1 MADTC
6 KCNSED
12 KIPPNQLRFF
22 RNCWFGNSD
31 AITKSYTQIFKNLKK
46 VDDDNS
52 KKTTTTELAQNINYS
67 KESMM
72 SIGKKKYAL
81 KNITSSLLDT
91 SWFLGSTR
99 SNIIYL
105 PKGISLFSKMGDK
118 GEGGVKNLKKWVTSD
133 VISGQPL

>member
-31 AITKSYTQIFKNLKK
+31 AIKKSYTQIFKNLKK

-118 GEGGVKNLKKWVTSD
+118 G
-133 VISGQPL
+133 

>member
-46 VDDDNS
+46 VVDENS
-52 KKTTTTELAQNINYS
+52 KKTTTNELAQNVNYT

-81 KNITSSLLDT
+81 KKYDEFTLRYLLAA
-91 SWFLGSTR
+91 F
-99 SNIIYL
+99 
-105 PKGISLFSKMGDK
+105 
-118 GEGGVKNLKKWVTSD
+118 GEVLDQILLICQKA
-133 VISGQPL
+133 

>member
-46 VDDDNS
+46 VVDDNS
-52 KKTTTTELAQNINYS
+52 KKTTTTELAQNINYT

-81 KNITSSLLDT
+81 KKYDEFTLRYLLAAF
-91 SWFLGSTR
+91 WGSTR
-99 SNIIYL
+99 SNIIDL
-105 PKGISLFSKMGDK
+105 PKGVSLFSKMGDK
-118 GEGGVKNLKKWVTSD
+118 LL
-133 VISGQPL
+133 I

>member
-46 VDDDNS
+46 FDDGS
-52 KKTTTTELAQNINYS
+52 LKKTTTTELTENLSYT

-72 SIGKKKYAL
+72 SIGKKMYAL
-81 KNITSSLLDT
+81 KNMTSSLLDT
-91 SWFLGSTR
+91 SCFLRSAR

-105 PKGISLFSKMGDK
+105 PKGISLFSKMGD
-118 GEGGVKNLKKWVTSD
+118 
-133 VISGQPL
+133 